1 MHRNFREVRAC
12 GFDIGCVRRH
22 TGMHE
27 DMLLTAML
35 RIPSGANYSV
45 YNYQYRASSRKTAG
59 FAAGPFATIA
69 PSILCA
75 RAYTRFENCLRPRRS
90 SIHCRRRRRC
100 CCCYDITV
108 AMTPL
113 HGASSVVPSLTCVQ
127 TSLAVLIV

>member
-1 MHRNFREVRAC
+1 
-12 GFDIGCVRRH
+12 
-22 TGMHE
+22 MHE

-35 RIPSGANYSV
+35 RGEL

-90 SIHCRRRRRC
+90 SIHCGRRAAA
-100 CCCYDITV
+100 V
-108 AMTPL
+108 AAMTSPL
-113 HGASSVVPSLTCVQ
+113 L
-127 TSLAVLIV
+127 